1 MTRNPGL
8 SCDGPRAAPTRPWHP
23 HDVPCFPGYGM
34 CVSRIEGTIFKKLL
48 TPVSLKNYHSI
59 KRDQGDYHEFTAK
72 INTKIRAGPGG

>member
-1 MTRNPGL
+1 
-8 SCDGPRAAPTRPWHP
+8 
-23 HDVPCFPGYGM
+23 M